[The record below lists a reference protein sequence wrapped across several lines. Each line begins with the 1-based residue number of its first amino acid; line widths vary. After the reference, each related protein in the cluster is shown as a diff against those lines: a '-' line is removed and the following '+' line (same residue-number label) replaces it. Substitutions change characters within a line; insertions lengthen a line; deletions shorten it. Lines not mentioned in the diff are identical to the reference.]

1 MIGGSV
7 SQPRF
12 LRSLSA
18 RLLMLTVIFVMVSEV
33 LIFLPSVARFRL
45 NYLQE
50 KLSDGRLAMLALQ
63 AMPDNSV
70 TSSLAHDILE
80 HVGAYRI
87 VLHQP
92 KASLM
97 LPPGDSPPIDAT
109 YNLEDA
115 GFMTLIGDAMFV
127 LGEQKN
133 RILRVLDRAPDDRN
147 LVVEV
152 ILDEAPMRL
161 TMWEYGSRIVELS
174 IFISLITAALLYLAL
189 QWLLVAP
196 LRRLTASMMAFR
208 AAPEDESRAVVPSR
222 RADELGLA

>member
-70 TSSLAHDILE
+70 SSSLAHDILE
-80 HVGAYRI
+80 HVGA
-87 VLHQP
+87 
-92 KASLM
+92 
-97 LPPGDSPPIDAT
+97 
-109 YNLEDA
+109 
-115 GFMTLIGDAMFV
+115 
-127 LGEQKN
+127 
-133 RILRVLDRAPDDRN
+133 
-147 LVVEV
+147 
-152 ILDEAPMRL
+152 
-161 TMWEYGSRIVELS
+161 
-174 IFISLITAALLYLAL
+174 
-189 QWLLVAP
+189 
-196 LRRLTASMMAFR
+196 
-208 AAPEDESRAVVPSR
+208 
-222 RADELGLA
+222 

>member
-70 TSSLAHDILE
+70 SSSLAHDILE

-109 YNLEDA
+109 FNLEGS
-115 GFMTLIGDAMFV
+115 GFGGLIGDAMMA
-127 LGEQKN
+127 LGAKKN
-133 RILRVLDRAPDDRN
+133 RILRVLDRAFDDRN
-147 LVVEV
+147 LVIEV
-152 ILDEAPMRL
+152 IIEEAPMRL
-161 TMWEYGSRIVELS
+161 AMWKYGSRILELS

-189 QWLLVAP
+189 Q
-196 LRRLTASMMAFR
+196 
-208 AAPEDESRAVVPSR
+208 
-222 RADELGLA
+222 